1 MSETP
6 VESRPVAAA
15 DDAGQGPIRR
25 FGAMVNAGLRP
36 ILRRLPRGLFA
47 RSLLIVLVPILI
59 LQAVMTF
66 VFMDRHWDLVTRRLS
81 DAVGRDVSLIVD
93 LMDTAETPEARNAVI
108 RSVARRLEMFLDI
121 LPEDA
126 LPAPLEY
133 GRLDI
138 LQQSLSRQLGQ
149 KIARPVWVDAMRPGK
164 FLEVRVL
171 LADEAREGRTGE
183 AGETGSVLRATI
195 RRSHA
200 YASNSHIF
208 LVWMSV
214 ASVVLITLSVLF
226 LRNQIQPIVALS
238 HAAERFGRGL
248 DAPGLRP
255 RGAREVRRAA
265 IAFQQMRARI
275 QRFVEQRTVMLAG
288 VSHDLRTV
296 ITRFRLQLAL
306 FEDTAEV
313 RELQRDVDEM
323 EAMLEGYLSFVKG
336 GGGEVADETDIAA
349 LVEEVVA
356 AQPGEQAIL
365 VRHDGPREAVVR
377 PQNMRRLVANLVGN
391 ACRYGGRVAVA
402 TVRGEATLA
411 LTVDDDGPGIPE
423 AQREEALKPFS
434 RLDSAR
440 QQTGGHVGLGLAIA
454 HDIARAHGGDLVLTD
469 GPLGGLRVQV
479 TLPV

>member
-1 MSETP
+1 MSEIPADTP
-6 VESRPVAAA
+6 LARAER
-15 DDAGQGPIRR
+15 AGLRGLLRR
-25 FGAMVNAGLRP
+25 LGGVINAGLRP
-36 ILRRLPRGLFA
+36 VLRRLPRGLFA

-93 LMDTAETPEARNAVI
+93 MMDAAETPEARNEVI

-121 LPEDA
+121 LPEDQ
-126 LPAPLEY
+126 LPPPLEY

-138 LQQSLSRQLGQ
+138 LQQSLTRQLGQ

-171 LADEAREGRTGE
+171 LENETRLGEDEVGT
-183 AGETGSVLRATI
+183 VLRATI

-214 ASVVLITLSVLF
+214 ASIVLITLAVLF

-238 HAAERFGRGL
+238 RAAERFGRGM
-248 DAPGLRP
+248 DAPALRP

-265 IAFQQMRARI
+265 LAFQQMRARI
-275 QRFVEQRTVMLAG
+275 ERFVEQRTVMLAG

-306 FEDTAEV
+306 FDDTPEV
-313 RELQRDVDEM
+313 EELKRDVDEM

-336 GGGEVADETDIAA
+336 GGGEVAEEIDIAA
-349 LVEEVVA
+349 LVAEVVA
-356 AQPGEQAIL
+356 DQPGDTPIA
-365 VRHDGPREAVVR
+365 VRHEGARMAVLR

-391 ACRYGGRVAVA
+391 ACRYGTRIEVA
-402 TVRGEATLA
+402 TVREETALV

-423 AQREEALKPFS
+423 DRREQALKPFS
-434 RLDSAR
+434 RLDTAR
-440 QQTGGHVGLGLAIA
+440 QQTGGNVGLGLAIA
-454 HDIARAHGGDLVLTD
+454 HDIARAHGGDMVLED
-469 GPLGGLRVQV
+469 SALGGLRVRV
-479 TLPV
+479 ALPV